1 MKKPSAAPA
10 VTDRHPS
17 PERPRVP
24 ERPQAAERPQAP
36 DERAA
41 PGHPSAADWEIAP
54 VAPDHP
60 DAVAVLH
67 RYYAD
72 IVSRYHGR
80 TATEEET
87 GAAVAEDAR
96 DGLVPPTGVLLLARC
111 GGVTVGS
118 VGVRLLTPDT
128 AELTRVFVL
137 AEARRRGGGARLLAA
152 AERAARGLGA
162 TAVRLDTR
170 HDLVEAR
177 GLYARHGYAE
187 IPAYN
192 DGPYADHWFE
202 KALV

>member
-1 MKKPSAAPA
+1 MGRMKKPSAPPA
-10 VTDRHPS
+10 VSDRLPS
-17 PERPRVP
+17 PE
-24 ERPQAAERPQAP
+24 QPQAP
-36 DERAA
+36 DEGAA
-41 PGHPSAADWEIAP
+41 PELPSAADWEIAP
-54 VAPDHP
+54 VAPGHP

-72 IVSRYHGR
+72 IVGRYYGR
-80 TATEEET
+80 TATEEEIE
-87 GAAVAEDAR
+87 AAVAEDAR
-96 DGLVPPTGVLLLARC
+96 NDLAPPAGALLLARC

-118 VGVRLLTPDT
+118 VGLRLLTADT

-137 AEARRRGGGARLLAA
+137 PEARRRGGGARLLAA
-152 AERAARGLGA
+152 AERAARDLGA

-177 GLYARHGYAE
+177 SLYARHGYTE

-202 KALV
+202 KVLV